1 VAGESP
7 GCVQRCE
14 DLEVVRGPSQ
24 RSLCSS
30 LPPGSVSNPGLE
42 INLPDEGSPR
52 REVRLDNPDRP
63 VLKLRRSDSHR
74 HQIVRDLVDVRW
86 VLEVRVGQ
94 ATTPDQRKKRIDPTQ
109 CPTQSLRVSQAMWV
123 VKVLLHSE
131 EQPGS
136 STGHYVSK
144 YVRILSHT
152 DQRGAEI
159 LPTHQSQ
166 LAAKE

>member
-1 VAGESP
+1 MEEEQGREALTAPVTRTSRDATNIAGIGGRTVAGESP

-74 HQIVRDLVDVRW
+74 HQIVRDLVDVR
-86 VLEVRVGQ
+86 
-94 ATTPDQRKKRIDPTQ
+94 
-109 CPTQSLRVSQAMWV
+109 
-123 VKVLLHSE
+123 
-131 EQPGS
+131 
-136 STGHYVSK
+136 
-144 YVRILSHT
+144 
-152 DQRGAEI
+152 
-159 LPTHQSQ
+159 
-166 LAAKE
+166 